1 MFKTVLILKDGTEIS
16 SGVSETNAIQSST
29 ITQAVNSQT
38 DLTIGSVCAAS
49 IDVKTITP
57 GGNLS
62 ISAGDEVTAY
72 REDSES
78 GTRTKIG
85 VFVTEKPTKSSA
97 NSYRV
102 LAYDRIVKLDKDLS
116 EWVNSLD
123 SWPYSLRTFS
133 SMVCE
138 QCGLTFSSTDFP
150 NADYQIPQFI
160 GTGITGRKLMSWVG
174 QIAARFVA
182 ADKDGNIKLDW
193 YKTNDKKISPSGENY
208 ILSKGISYEDYTV
221 PKIDMVQLQFSGD
234 DIGTVYPEDSDG
246 NNVYK
251 ITGNYLL
258 TTESAEQLLPVAQNI
273 FNELKDITYT
283 PCKVSII
290 FDPGINAGDIVSV
303 SDANGNEITMYVM
316 ENVIS
321 GMKST
326 LKCTGNNA
334 RASTSAVH
342 DESFGAVN
350 AKFLEIQKDIDGLN
364 VRATNIQTEL
374 SDGIK
379 NVETSIADV
388 SIKADGISSEVSK
401 QQEETDGVKTRLAKV
416 EQDAEQISISVQ
428 DIRDNGVD
436 KVSTEF
442 GLTIDG
448 SCVDI
453 HRSGTEMHNSLD
465 ETGMYVKRSEDVML
479 QANANGVIATD
490 VSVRNYLIIGSHA
503 RFEDYSDGTD
513 NARTACFWI

>member
-1 MFKTVLILKDGTEIS
+1 MYKTILVLDDGTEIS
-16 SGVSETNAIQSST
+16 SGASTVNAIQSVT
-29 ITQAVNSQT
+29 ITQTVNSQT
-38 DLTIGSVCAAS
+38 DLNIGSVCASS
-49 IDVKTITP
+49 IDAKIITP

-62 ISAGDEVTAY
+62 IAAGDEVTVY
-72 REDSES
+72 RDNQDS
-78 GTRTKIG
+78 RHKIG
-85 VFVTEKPTKSSA
+85 VFMMEKPTKSSA
-97 NSYRV
+97 NSYKV

-116 EWVNSLD
+116 DWLNSLD
-123 SWPYSLRTFS
+123 AWPYSLKSFAG
-133 SMVCE
+133 MVCE
-138 QCGLTFSSTDFP
+138 QCGLAFASGDFP
-150 NADYQIPQFI
+150 NSDYQIPQFI
-160 GTGITGRKLMSWVG
+160 GSGITGRKLMSWVG
-174 QIAARFVA
+174 QIASRYVY
-182 ADKDGNIKLDW
+182 ADPDGNIRLGW
-193 YKTNDKKISPSGENY
+193 YKASAKKISASGSNY
-208 ILSKGISYEDYTV
+208 ILNKGISYDDYSV
-221 PKIDMVQLQFSGD
+221 PAIDKVQIQFTND
-234 DIGTVYPEDSDG
+234 DVGTVYPEDASG
-246 NNVYK
+246 ENVYK

-273 FNELKDITYT
+273 YNELHGVSYT
-283 PCKVSII
+283 PCRVSII
-290 FDPGINAGDIVSV
+290 YDPDINAGDIVDVTDS
-303 SDANGNEITMYVM
+303 NGSEITMYVM
-316 ENVIS
+316 EKVTS

-326 LKCTGNNA
+326 LKCTGNHA
-334 RASTSAVH
+334 RTSATAVH
-342 DESFGAVN
+342 DENFGAVN
-350 AKFLEIQKDIDGLN
+350 AKFLEIKKDIEGLN
-364 VRATNIQTEL
+364 VRASDIQTKL
-374 SDGIK
+374 DDGIK
-379 NVETSIADV
+379 SVETSIADV

-401 QQEETDGVKTRLAKV
+401 QQEETDGVKTRLTKV

-513 NARTACFWI
+513 SARTACFWIS